1 MPHSSTPATLPSQPH
16 ASLHCA
22 SRTTEAF
29 TNVIPPPED
38 VGSTSCTGHPAQGLR
53 CWSHT
58 DLIVGHQLTPHRSQ
72 QANWPALPSTRQ
84 DYNALYHIATN
95 REGEMPLVFRL
106 LLTPWSS
113 TDASKGIPYQVS
125 PTDINADLRCSI
137 SCLGQLHNGTLREG
151 IHHQDSQRGRYGH
164 VRRRRQSALHSS
176 QAHRELSIGE
186 STPQEGAGEEGH
198 RRRVLECQ
206 HRTCPGRQRS
216 RSNGK
221 RSIYRQ
227 HPDITRPYLA
237 IARPHTI
244 LCNTREGHTEDAS
257 KLNSEAQLTRANTRS
272 HRT

>member
-151 IHHQDSQRGRYGH
+151 IHQQDSQKGKIRTCQATKTVCTALIASPQGTEYRRVDTSRRSRRGRPPSPRTRMPTSH
-164 VRRRRQSALHSS
+164 LPRTPTLPQQRQTQHIPTTPRHHSS
-176 QAHRELSIGE
+176 LPCDRTSAH
-186 STPQEGAGEEGH
+186 
-198 RRRVLECQ
+198 
-206 HRTCPGRQRS
+206 
-216 RSNGK
+216 
-221 RSIYRQ
+221 
-227 HPDITRPYLA
+227 HPL
-237 IARPHTI
+237 
-244 LCNTREGHTEDAS
+244 
-257 KLNSEAQLTRANTRS
+257 
-272 HRT
+272 